1 MDFELTQEQIM
12 FRDMAHKFAEQEILP
27 YLKEYE
33 REERYLEQVVEK
45 VKPTGLMGAPLPEKY
60 GGLGV
65 DRVTLAIILEELC
78 WASYSITHN
87 FLGGPVLPGTIIL
100 MAGNEEQRQRWLPA
114 ICKGELFFCG
124 RLLNPMPGVT
134 PPISRQLR

>member
-45 VKPTGLMGAPLPEKY
+45 VKPTGLMGAPLP
-60 GGLGV
+60 
-65 DRVTLAIILEELC
+65 
-78 WASYSITHN
+78 
-87 FLGGPVLPGTIIL
+87 
-100 MAGNEEQRQRWLPA
+100 
-114 ICKGELFFCG
+114 
-124 RLLNPMPGVT
+124 
-134 PPISRQLR
+134 

>member
-27 YLKEYE
+27 YLREYE
-33 REERYLEQVVEK
+33 RQERYFEQVVEK

-65 DRVTLAIILEELC
+65 DRITLAIIFEELC

-87 FLGGPVLPGTIIL
+87 FLGGPVLPGNIIL
-100 MAGNEEQRQRWLPA
+100 NAGTEEQRQRWLPA
-114 ICKGELFFCG
+114 ICKGELFGCG
-124 RLLNPMPGVT
+124 AAVEPNAGSDASNIET
-134 PPISRQLR
+134 T